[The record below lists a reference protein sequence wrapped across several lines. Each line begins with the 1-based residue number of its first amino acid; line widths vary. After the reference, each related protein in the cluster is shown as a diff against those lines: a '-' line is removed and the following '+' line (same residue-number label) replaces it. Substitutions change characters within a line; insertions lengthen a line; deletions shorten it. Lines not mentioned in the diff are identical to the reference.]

1 MPTTSTFSRLPYLDG
16 LRGLT
21 CVAVVLHHCVFHGAR
36 IDFANP
42 ILNVVANIMNLGY
55 TGVEVF
61 FVLSGFCIAA
71 PMFLDGY
78 QFQLKPYLIA
88 RLRRLYPAYFLTFTM
103 LAVIG
108 IALSL
113 GPSSA
118 FSSVFPRP
126 SVSDIGAG
134 LVLYRVWGNTV
145 FWTLVIEARW
155 YLLLPLAV
163 LGMIAIEKRGVN
175 KWIGSATLLLMS
187 GILSLAYLKGI
198 NATPG
203 IVRKLAYSIGLVMAY
218 LPILVSGV
226 VLARHREFIQL
237 TYHRHHVGISIVLL
251 LVGIGCMTQF
261 PADPTNFTM
270 AKRLLFAGGGAL
282 AIFILAMISPIAQ
295 RFLEHPLII
304 HLGKISYT
312 AYLIHLPLI
321 QVFKHIIPSTSMP
334 QPLSFVTYY
343 MFLPIILMTISHC
356 AWHLLE
362 APFLRKPVRT
372 VTEPQA

>member
-1 MPTTSTFSRLPYLDG
+1 MPYLDG

-42 ILNVVANIMNLGY
+42 ILKFVADIINLGY

-78 QFQLKPYLIA
+78 QFKLKPYLIA
-88 RLRRLYPAYFLTFTM
+88 RLRRLYPAYFLSFTM
-103 LAVIG
+103 LAIIG

-113 GPSSA
+113 GPGSA
-118 FSSVFPRP
+118 LSSVFPRP

-175 KWIGSATLLLMS
+175 KWIGSAILLLIS
-187 GILSLAYLKGI
+187 GILSIAYLKGI

-203 IVRKLAYSIGLVMAY
+203 IVRKIAYSVGLVMAY

-226 VLARHREFIQL
+226 ILARHREFIQL
-237 TYHRHHVGISIVLL
+237 TFKRHHVGISIVLL
-251 LVGIGCMTQF
+251 LVWIGCMTQF

-270 AKRLLFAGGGAL
+270 AMRLLIAGGGA
-282 AIFILAMISPIAQ
+282 IVSFILVMISPIAH

-312 AYLIHLPLI
+312 AYVIHLPLI
-321 QVFKHIIPSTSMP
+321 QVFKNIFPSTSMP

-343 MFLPIILMTISHC
+343 IALPIILMAISHY

-362 APFLRKPVRT
+362 APFLRKPARSNADV
-372 VTEPQA
+372 QA

>member
-1 MPTTSTFSRLPYLDG
+1 
-16 LRGLT
+16 
-21 CVAVVLHHCVFHGAR
+21 V
-36 IDFANP
+36 
-42 ILNVVANIMNLGY
+42 
-55 TGVEVF
+55 
-61 FVLSGFCIAA
+61 
-71 PMFLDGY
+71 
-78 QFQLKPYLIA
+78 
-88 RLRRLYPAYFLTFTM
+88 
-103 LAVIG
+103 
-108 IALSL
+108 
-113 GPSSA
+113 PSSA
-118 FSSVFPRP
+118 FSGVFPRP

-203 IVRKLAYSIGLVMAY
+203 TVRKLAYSIGLVMAY
-218 LPILVSGV
+218 LPILISGV

-237 TYHRHHVGISIVLL
+237 TYKRHHVGISIVLL

-295 RFLEHPLII
+295 RFLEHPFIV

-343 MFLPIILMTISHC
+343 IVLPIILIAISHY

-372 VTEPQA
+372 VTETQT